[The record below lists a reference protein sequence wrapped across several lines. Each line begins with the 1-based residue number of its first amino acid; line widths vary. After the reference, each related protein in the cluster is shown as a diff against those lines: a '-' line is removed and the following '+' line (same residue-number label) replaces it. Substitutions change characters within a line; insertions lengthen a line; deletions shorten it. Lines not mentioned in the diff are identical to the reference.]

1 VPKKKPVAE
10 NETVNA
16 PAPKEQGGAK
26 SESAP
31 KPRTRIAQP
40 KKEKT
45 TDTPPKTPVVQD
57 APKKPTRKRSSPT
70 KKSAPQEQ
78 ATQEAPVTEER
89 IPITEAQLPAPAES
103 ALPVQVQEP
112 QGIQV
117 AVPPVPFPTLGV
129 QRRRFWSR
137 LLFLLAISALLA
149 LSALILAYRPT
160 AYSAYSHS
168 IVFLHRAEDNTTQ
181 VLYDGENCAEGLA
194 GACVRSERDR
204 SGSVCAALI
213 GDTLYLVR
221 GDEVQKVCAA
231 VTDFALSQNGRT
243 LAYRT
248 VDQKLFCAKTGR
260 VLEIS
265 AVSQDTRDARYCLSP
280 DGELL
285 FYTYVVQNDTGE
297 SKTHA
302 DVFSRSGKKPLL
314 PQTTDV
320 IPVAIADD
328 YEHIFYFNVAGDL
341 YYMNAESEVSLCRR
355 KGESEMELLFDREFE
370 ELLIKDADG
379 MTLWQEGAPTVL
391 SGLKGAEYLSL
402 LPNQLAVCRELP
414 CAKQYLVRSLNESYY
429 LKLGTQE
436 QGREMVYLNGNELHT
451 VAFIDAGGSTPVVTD
466 KGVYYMERVTL
477 KDEERKQLYCCAIGE
492 TVPRSLAFDV
502 DSFQVN
508 SDGSRLLYAD
518 HRKALYAAR
527 VVGDALDPTRI
538 SDLVDP
544 ASLCVSACDAFY
556 YRSADGTWFV
566 SDNAGEPDA
575 VSVQG
580 RAYTDVHTA
589 FFFVAESA
597 TSDGEALSA
606 TYTVYTNHRNRRQ
619 CEKVAT
625 GVDIPFLH
633 P

>member
-1 VPKKKPVAE
+1 MPKKKQAAE
-10 NETVNA
+10 NEALNA
-16 PAPKEQGGAK
+16 SAPEEQTTEKPTA
-26 SESAP
+26 AP
-31 KPRTRIAQP
+31 KPRTRTAQP
-40 KKEKT
+40 QKEQA
-45 TDTPPKTPVVQD
+45 TDAEKAPVTQD
-57 APKKPTRKRSSPT
+57 ASKKPARKRSAPAKKPAPREDAPT
-70 KKSAPQEQ
+70 SEGKVLG
-78 ATQEAPVTEER
+78 TQ
-89 IPITEAQLPAPAES
+89 AQLPAPTES
-103 ALPVQVQEP
+103 ELPVQVQEP

-117 AVPPVPFPTLGV
+117 AVPPVAFPALGV
-129 QRRRFWSR
+129 HRRRFWSR
-137 LLFLLAISALLA
+137 LLFLLAVSALLA
-149 LSALILAYRPT
+149 LSALILIYRPT
-160 AYSAYSHS
+160 AYSSYSHS

-181 VLYDGENCAEGLA
+181 VLYDGEICAEGLA
-194 GACVRSERDR
+194 GACVRNERDR

-231 VTDFALSQNGRT
+231 VADFALSQNGRT

-248 VDQKLFCAKTGR
+248 ADQKLFCAQTGR
-260 VLEIS
+260 VLETS

-285 FYTYVVQNDTGE
+285 FYTYVVQNDAGE

-302 DVFSRSGKKPLL
+302 DVFSRSGRKPLL
-314 PQTTDV
+314 PQTTDM

-328 YEHIFYFNVAGDL
+328 YEHLFYFNVAGDL

-355 KGESEMELLFDREFE
+355 KGESDMELLFDREFE

-402 LPNQLAVCRELP
+402 LPNQLAVYRELP
-414 CAKQYLVRSLNESYY
+414 CAKQYLVHSLDESYY

-436 QGREMVYLNGNELHT
+436 QGREMVYLDGNALHT

-477 KDEERKQLYCCAIGE
+477 KDEERKQLYRCPIGE
-492 TVPRSLAFDV
+492 TVPQSLAFDV

-518 HRKALYAAR
+518 HRKALYAAG

-556 YRSADGTWFV
+556 YQSADGTWFV
-566 SDNAGEPDA
+566 SDNGDEPE
-575 VSVQG
+575 VMSVQG

-625 GVDIPFLH
+625 GVDVPFLH